1 MKKIFLII
9 IGIIFAITLL
19 LTTNTFSHIR
29 NFALWKKHT
38 IHDWKTHP
46 TQIVKAA
53 QKPDFWLT
61 DSTYNKKQIPDS
73 LLKKIE
79 SRNTVAFLVIQDN
92 KIKYE
97 RYWNGYGKDTLS
109 GSFSAAKSIISL
121 LIGIAIDEK
130 KIQSVNQ
137 KVADILPEFLE
148 DGKEKTTIRDL
159 LTMSSGTNWQER
171 DKSYFSLNA
180 RAYYGDDVEE
190 VVNDFKQVE
199 PAGKFW
205 DYRSGDTQVLGLILE
220 KIYKKSIPE
229 LTSEKLFQPMGA
241 ETDALWL
248 LDGDKKHAKAF
259 CCFNGIARDYARF
272 GKLLLQDGSW
282 NGKQLVSQN
291 YIKEATQPAKHLQ
304 DRTENNAAVD
314 YYGYQ
319 FWILNHRGMTIPSM
333 NGLFGQYVYVL
344 KDKRTII
351 VRLGESAPEKY
362 KHHFQPENFDYVDA
376 GLSVID

>member
-1 MKKIFLII
+1 MKKTFSVI

-19 LTTNTFSHIR
+19 LSTNTFSHIR

-46 TQIVKAA
+46 TEIVKAA
-53 QKPDFWLT
+53 QKPDFWLI

-79 SRNTVAFLVIQDN
+79 NRNTVAFLVIQDN

-97 RYWNGYGKDTLS
+97 HYWNGYGKDTLS

-130 KIQSVNQ
+130 KLQSVNQ

-159 LTMSSGTNWQER
+159 LTMSSGTNWKER

-180 RAYYGDDVEE
+180 RAYYGDNVED

-220 KIYKKSIPE
+220 KVYGKSIPE
-229 LTSEKLFQPMGA
+229 LTSQKLFQPMGA

-272 GKLLLQDGSW
+272 GKLLLQDGNW

-304 DRTENNAAVD
+304 DRTEGNAAVD

-344 KDKRTII
+344 KDKKTII